1 MGEVEIRGIEF
12 EWDDEKAKINLK
24 KHGVR
29 FEVAML
35 VFFDKFLFEDYDYKH
50 SDDEDRIKVIGKVDE
65 VLVVIYTERKEK
77 LRIISARRANK
88 KERNDYYGQFLP
100 D

>member
-1 MGEVEIRGIEF
+1 MGEVELRGIEF

-35 VFFDKFLFEDYDYKH
+35 VFFDEFLFEDYDYKH

-65 VLVVIYTERKEK
+65 VLVVIYTERTEK